1 MDMVIFHFII
11 YLFGLNIYLLLE
23 TYYKFKYLYVFIGI
37 TEAIMYHEG
46 KLELEGNEIT
56 IANASLNPKYRTVQH
71 WHDTW
76 RQNNLGPRIDIGVVE
91 VNNN

>member
-1 MDMVIFHFII
+1 MFIENVQYI
-11 YLFGLNIYLLLE
+11 YAC
-23 TYYKFKYLYVFIGI
+23 IGI

-46 KLELEGNEIT
+46 KLELEGNEIA

-76 RQNNLGPRIDIGVVE
+76 RQNNLGPRIGIGVFE
-91 VNNN
+91 VNNV